1 MRNARWVA
9 AETGGITLLVSHR
22 FSIVRMADRIQ
33 VVEDGRIIESGDHEA
48 LLAQGGLYA
57 RLYASRSSA
66 YLAS

>member
-1 MRNARWVA
+1 M
-9 AETGGITLLVSHR
+9 LVSHR